1 MIPDIP
7 SNYPPARP
15 DLKAFRPPK
24 SQSKVAYLIWRVHMW
39 IEGTFSLAML
49 EPWEKL
55 LLCMSCH
62 PLPQRVSEMQ
72 EVSNLILTPSIRRIV
87 IIFLTTFILLTTGI
101 VRYLPHHISVMKGR
115 AMYYLWGSESQE
127 SPVLQ
132 WLGKNAG
139 PSGGTSRIVLGE
151 L

>member
-7 SNYPPARP
+7 PNYPPARP

-24 SQSKVAYLIWRVHMW
+24 SQSKIAYWVWRVHMW

-55 LLCMSCH
+55 LL
-62 PLPQRVSEMQ
+62 L
-72 EVSNLILTPSIRRIV
+72 
-87 IIFLTTFILLTTGI
+87 IIFLTTFTLLATGI

-115 AMYYLWGSESQE
+115 AVYYLWGSESGE
-127 SPVLQ
+127 SSVFQ
-132 WLGKNAG
+132 WLGKTAG
-139 PSGGTSRIVLGE
+139 SNGGNSGIPMGE

>member
-15 DLKAFRPPK
+15 DLKAFRPPQ
-24 SQSKVAYLIWRVHMW
+24 SQSKVAYWVWRVHMW

-55 LLCMSCH
+55 LL
-62 PLPQRVSEMQ
+62 L
-72 EVSNLILTPSIRRIV
+72 
-87 IIFLTTFILLTTGI
+87 IIFLTAFTLLATGI
-101 VRYLPHHISVMKGR
+101 VRYLPHHMLVMKGR
-115 AMYYLWGSESQE
+115 AVYYLWGSQGGESL
-127 SPVLQ
+127 VVQ

-139 PSGGTSRIVLGE
+139 PSGSDPGITWEE

>member
-55 LLCMSCH
+55 LL
-62 PLPQRVSEMQ
+62 L
-72 EVSNLILTPSIRRIV
+72 

>member
-7 SNYPPARP
+7 PNYPPARP
-15 DLKAFRPPK
+15 DLKAFRAPK
-24 SQSKVAYLIWRVHMW
+24 SQSRIAYLVWRVHMW

-55 LLCMSCH
+55 LL
-62 PLPQRVSEMQ
+62 LV
-72 EVSNLILTPSIRRIV
+72 
-87 IIFLTTFILLTTGI
+87 IFLTTFTLLVTGI

-115 AMYYLWGSESQE
+115 AVYYLWGSESSE
-127 SPVLQ
+127 SPVYQ
-132 WLGKNAG
+132 WLGKNTAS
-139 PSGGTSRIVLGE
+139 SGVKPGITLGE